1 MGGSPAA
8 ADCVFIGTVILLAV
22 LLRPFLTE
30 KTAERQPAPTAA
42 NPGLTKNWYL
52 NRAGVLT
59 LEHAIPKM
67 ESVKLRE
74 ADVINL

>member
-1 MGGSPAA
+1 VGGSPAA

-22 LLRPFLTE
+22 LLITE